1 MRKLILFG
9 VVAVAAAAAVVV
21 CSGRLQAAEERA
33 GGLKPAAAPR
43 GERRLEVRVTPEML
57 RHSRINDVLYFV
69 DVAYG
74 IGALLL
80 VLSVGWSARFRD
92 IASRAAR
99 KTFLAAMLYF
109 VLLTLA
115 LTVIQFPL
123 DFYGGFVV
131 PHQFD
136 LTNQSFGGWTGD
148 FAKAFGVNLVIGAP
162 LAALALLVIRKIR
175 QWWVVLWLGSIPL
188 IILAIVATPL
198 IIDPLFNKFEPL
210 RDETL
215 RRALL
220 AEASRAGIPGSD
232 VYQVDKSKQT
242 KEMNAYVTGL
252 GPSKRIVLWDTLL
265 QKMDHDEIL
274 AVMGHEMGHYV
285 LHHLWKGIAFTV
297 ALSFLGFFFAQ
308 KAFEWGERRWGGG
321 WGIAERGDPA
331 ALPWLLVVSSV
342 LGFLVTPAAA
352 GFSRHVEHQADVFGL
367 ELTHLNEPMA
377 SAFVK
382 FAEDSKVDPNP
393 PRVIEW
399 WRYSHP
405 SLGRRI
411 DFVLHYRPW
420 DDGKPNELWRK

>member
-9 VVAVAAAAAVVV
+9 IVAVAAAAAVAV

-80 VLSVGWSARFRD
+80 VLGVGWSARFRD
-92 IASRAAR
+92 IASRTAR

-109 VLLTLA
+109 VLLSLA

-136 LTNQSFGGWTGD
+136 LTNQSFGGWMGD
-148 FAKAFGVNLVIGAP
+148 FAKAFAVNLVIGAP

-220 AEASRAGIPGSD
+220 ARLARIARERGCGRVEWA
-232 VYQVDKSKQT
+232 VLNWN
-242 KEMNAYVTGL
+242 E
-252 GPSKRIVLWDTLL
+252 PS
-265 QKMDHDEIL
+265 
-274 AVMGHEMGHYV
+274 
-285 LHHLWKGIAFTV
+285 IAFYRAMGAVGLDDWLTMRLTGD
-297 ALSFLGFFFAQ
+297 AL
-308 KAFEWGERRWGGG
+308 
-321 WGIAERGDPA
+321 D
-331 ALPWLLVVSSV
+331 AL
-342 LGFLVTPAAA
+342 A
-352 GFSRHVEHQADVFGL
+352 R
-367 ELTHLNEPMA
+367 
-377 SAFVK
+377 
-382 FAEDSKVDPNP
+382 
-393 PRVIEW
+393 
-399 WRYSHP
+399 
-405 SLGRRI
+405 
-411 DFVLHYRPW
+411 
-420 DDGKPNELWRK
+420 